1 MADNAAIRT
10 AILDVPSAAS
20 LPCAAAELRV
30 LPPAAR
36 FIFRGGEA
44 ARTAAA
50 MAFGIDLPTVACRLA
65 ESDGR
70 AALWLGPDEWLLTAP
85 NGDDFGALAGALSG
99 LPHATV
105 DVGHRNVGIE
115 ISGPEAATV
124 LAAGC
129 PLDLDP
135 SAFPVGM
142 CTRTVLGKAEIVLW
156 RTAATIFRIE
166 VWRSFA
172 PYVWQFLDEAR
183 GEFR

>member
-1 MADNAAIRT
+1 MAEFPPTRT
-10 AILDVPSAAS
+10 SILEAPLAAS
-20 LPCAAAELRV
+20 LPCAPAELRA
-30 LPPAAR
+30 LPPVAK

-44 ARTAAA
+44 VRAVASQALGVA
-50 MAFGIDLPTVACRLA
+50 LPVAACRSA

-70 AALWLGPDEWLLTAP
+70 AALWLGPDEWLVMAP
-85 NGDDFGALAGALSG
+85 NGDDLAALAGTLSG
-99 LPHATV
+99 LPYARV

-115 ISGPEAATV
+115 IAGLEAATV

-129 PLDLDP
+129 PLDLDL

>member
-1 MADNAAIRT
+1 MADVPPARTSVLAAP
-10 AILDVPSAAS
+10 AAAS
-20 LPCAAAELRV
+20 LPCAAAELRAP
-30 LPPAAR
+30 PPAAK
-36 FIFRGGEA
+36 FVFRGGEA
-44 ARTAAA
+44 ARAAA
-50 MAFGIDLPTVACRLA
+50 SLAFGVSLPTTACRSA
-65 ESDGR
+65 ESGGR
-70 AALWLGPDEWLLTAP
+70 AALWLGPDEWLLIATD
-85 NGDDFGALAGALSG
+85 GDELSASTG
-99 LPHATV
+99 VSV

-115 ISGPEAATV
+115 IAGPEAATV

-172 PYVWQFLDEAR
+172 PYVWHFLDEAR